1 MNIPDPLKTKIYHI
15 THIDNLPSIIREDCI
30 WSDHQRFQRSLTNT
44 NIGYSHIKQ
53 RRMKH
58 PVKVAQRGIL
68 GQYVPFNFCPR
79 SVMLYVVNQGHENYG
94 GGQLNVIHLVSSI
107 GSVINANRP
116 WFFTDRHA
124 DLEYALQKDDLMD
137 FNILDW
143 EAINK
148 RYWSDPDIKEVK
160 QSEFLVYDY
169 IPWECVQRIGVISNN
184 IRQLVQNI
192 INSCAHYPNISV
204 NPEWYY

>member
-1 MNIPDPLKTKIYHI
+1 
-15 THIDNLPSIIREDCI
+15 
-30 WSDHQRFQRSLTNT
+30 
-44 NIGYSHIKQ
+44 
-53 RRMKH
+53 MKH

-192 INSCAHYPNISV
+192 INSCAHYPSISV